1 MLVQRLH
8 RSSNRLPIDFVPLRS
23 QPHRPQ
29 FQFQVDDRSL
39 PRTVFG
45 MPERVLVFA
54 MEFLQIDNFHLLEI
68 VKLFHVTT
76 MTTAMPPFGY
86 LILPLEFIGSQSRS
100 LKSSLDGISDLSLF
114 LCEGWHFRGVLLD
127 FIGIFAIAS
136 LGGIAFGVVSGLVPL
151 FFYFRF
157 EEVKGFIH

>member
-1 MLVQRLH
+1 
-8 RSSNRLPIDFVPLRS
+8 
-23 QPHRPQ
+23 
-29 FQFQVDDRSL
+29 
-39 PRTVFG
+39 
-45 MPERVLVFA
+45 
-54 MEFLQIDNFHLLEI
+54 
-68 VKLFHVTT
+68 

-114 LCEGWHFRGVLLD
+114 LCEGRHFRGVLLD
-127 FIGIFAIAS
+127 FIGIFAIAG